1 MGRGSFNGGG
11 TFWVAADFGTN
22 EEGGPSP
29 TWRSKYMR
37 EFSEIK
43 FAQNLLAILS
53 TRRIA
58 LQELIKQ
65 DETVASELERVEL
78 FLSDLNTYFDDAK
91 AYVLG
96 ARLMLSEAMAFL
108 ERKKPGR

>member
-1 MGRGSFNGGG
+1 
-11 TFWVAADFGTN
+11 
-22 EEGGPSP
+22 
-29 TWRSKYMR
+29 MR

-91 AYVLG
+91 AYVFNT
-96 ARLMLSEAMAFL
+96 MTS
-108 ERKKPGR
+108 